1 MFSEKAQF
9 EEESKKQPDGK
20 IKRSYLIAGIILII
34 VAFAIG
40 LLIGIFT
47 QRAANS
53 HSDGQ
58 DSTITR
64 TTSATTKAPNTVPPV
79 TRRPTRSPVIT
90 SRPTT
95 SKPTKPPIPGVC
107 KGKVKP
113 LLLVSLDGFRW
124 NYFHRGYSPNIS
136 KFAAEGVRAE
146 YMQSSFPTKTFPNH
160 YTIVTGLYPA
170 YHGIIG
176 NSFYDPVFK
185 DQFYIGAKNSSQSRW
200 WGGEPIWVTARKH
213 NLKSASYFWVGSESK
228 IAGYQPNYWYTY
240 SGRVPFMDRVDQFF
254 KWMEMPDDERPSMV
268 TMYFDQP
275 DTAGH
280 RYGPDSA
287 EVNEQIKIVD
297 DVMGAIFYG
306 LKKRGM
312 QDCVNIII
320 TADHGMRKTCCNRI
334 LYFNKY
340 INTTEVYVRNSGPF
354 GGIQTKEGNVDEV
367 VENLRCKNKHWKVF
381 KKEDLPIRM
390 HYYDNR
396 RIPEI
401 IVLPDEDWIVRQS
414 YSPRYTF
421 CHGANHGWNNLDPDM
436 RTIFI
441 AGGPAF
447 KSGVIIKPFLNIE
460 IYNLMAT
467 VLNIPPAKNN
477 GTLGRLH
484 HILKNPPPISKIS
497 TGQPGKVCRV
507 PQDSAILAARQNCSE
522 CICSS
527 CHPSLRANLTRSNE
541 ALKMTAEQEK
551 HSEQHNLPW
560 GVPKYENAMDTCT
573 LYHKQYI
580 SGYSNI
586 YHIPLF
592 AGYFLSDKESTASP
606 NKDTCY
612 HRDIRLDI
620 ATQTSN
626 CSNYVNS
633 SYEKGH
639 LMPKSDVSFDVVTQS
654 NSNMLSN
661 IVPLHAAFKTGPWNY
676 LEMLINKWSKKYGG
690 IFVISGAM
698 IKADHET
705 VMSDPSYWLN
715 GEIGSVAIPTHLYKI
730 VVKCQDSDQV
740 ACNGSASNHKPCGG
754 KLEALS
760 FILPHSK
767 SASPQC
773 HSAVSQIFEHV
784 SSIADIEKLT
794 GIDFFPELPAELQ
807 VQLEAQIPTELW
819 SIF

>member
-1 MFSEKAQF
+1 MAFITIERISVLDIV
-9 EEESKKQPDGK
+9 KK
-20 IKRSYLIAGIILII
+20 
-34 VAFAIG
+34 
-40 LLIGIFT
+40 
-47 QRAANS
+47 
-53 HSDGQ
+53 
-58 DSTITR
+58 
-64 TTSATTKAPNTVPPV
+64 
-79 TRRPTRSPVIT
+79 IT
-90 SRPTT
+90 S
-95 SKPTKPPIPGVC
+95 
-107 KGKVKP
+107 
-113 LLLVSLDGFRW
+113 
-124 NYFHRGYSPNIS
+124 
-136 KFAAEGVRAE
+136 
-146 YMQSSFPTKTFPNH
+146 
-160 YTIVTGLYPA
+160 
-170 YHGIIG
+170 
-176 NSFYDPVFK
+176 
-185 DQFYIGAKNSSQSRW
+185 
-200 WGGEPIWVTARKH
+200 
-213 NLKSASYFWVGSESK
+213 
-228 IAGYQPNYWYTY
+228 
-240 SGRVPFMDRVDQFF
+240 
-254 KWMEMPDDERPSMV
+254 
-268 TMYFDQP
+268 
-275 DTAGH
+275 
-280 RYGPDSA
+280 
-287 EVNEQIKIVD
+287 
-297 DVMGAIFYG
+297 
-306 LKKRGM
+306 
-312 QDCVNIII
+312 
-320 TADHGMRKTCCNRI
+320 
-334 LYFNKY
+334 
-340 INTTEVYVRNSGPF
+340 
-354 GGIQTKEGNVDEV
+354 NVDEV
-367 VENLRCKNKHWKVF
+367 VEQLRCKNKHWKVF
-381 KKEDLPIRM
+381 KREELPIRM

-401 IVLPDEDWIVRQS
+401 VVLPDSNWIVRPS
-414 YSPRYTF
+414 YDPDFTS

-447 KSGVIIKPFLNIE
+447 KSGLIIKPFLNIE

-467 VLNIPPAKNN
+467 ILNVSPAKNN

-484 HILKNPPPISKIS
+484 HILKNPPPISKS
-497 TGQPGKVCRV
+497 SASLPGKVCRV
-507 PQDSAILAARQNCSE
+507 PQESAILAVRQNCTE
-522 CICSS
+522 CICSF
-527 CHPSLRANLTRSNE
+527 CH
-541 ALKMTAEQEK
+541 
-551 HSEQHNLPW
+551 
-560 GVPKYENAMDTCT
+560 
-573 LYHKQYI
+573 
-580 SGYSNI
+580 
-586 YHIPLF
+586 
-592 AGYFLSDKESTASP
+592 ESTASP

-773 HSAVSQIFEHV
+773 HSAVSQIFDHV

-794 GIDFFPELPAELQ
+794 GIDFFPELSAELQ
-807 VQLEAQIPTELW
+807 VTFETQTPTELW